1 MSCCDN
7 FPGLTP
13 PITFIQA
20 INETNCAQITGITTP
35 PGIINYTCI
44 VAHSGNSIIVIPSR
58 IVAQEDRACSIE
70 RLLLRS
76 LTYDEVG
83 LTTLYGN
90 TMIFI
95 MGIPVIEGGFIGSNR
110 FFLSSQEFIVN
121 ITRVG
126 NYVIAYVSCIELTMS
141 AESMS
146 VKTGITHLVGT
157 ITVQYYYSTN
167 VNETNT
173 VIIRLTPRQ

>member
-1 MSCCDN
+1 M
-7 FPGLTP
+7 T
-13 PITFIQA
+13 
-20 INETNCAQITGITTP
+20 
-35 PGIINYTCI
+35 
-44 VAHSGNSIIVIPSR
+44 HSGNSIIVIPSR

-70 RLLLRS
+70 RLLLRF

-90 TMIFI
+90 TRIFI

-110 FFLSSQEFIVN
+110 VFLSSQELIVN
-121 ITRVG
+121 MTRVG
-126 NYVIAYVSCIELTMS
+126 NYVIAYVSGVELTMNV
-141 AESMS
+141 ESMGM
-146 VKTGITHLVGT
+146 KTGIAHLVGT

-173 VIIRLTPRQ
+173 IIIRLTPRQ